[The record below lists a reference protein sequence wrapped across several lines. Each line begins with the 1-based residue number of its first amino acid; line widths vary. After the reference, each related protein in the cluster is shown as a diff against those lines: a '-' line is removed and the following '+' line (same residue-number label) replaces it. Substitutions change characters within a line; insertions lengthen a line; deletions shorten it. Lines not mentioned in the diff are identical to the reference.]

1 MKKLPHFA
9 FRRCQGFPAQRSGSV
24 HSPERLAVSLLG
36 RSQVPLLLEALKKR
50 IQAPR
55 TDAVSMA
62 RQLLD
67 HSQTED
73 RAFHG
78 VVDHMEP
85 DQARVQI
92 AVGRGVVLL
101 CLRFRHLITNSD
113 MIRTKSSACQV
124 RSPNLQPPDETP

>member
-9 FRRCQGFPAQRSGSV
+9 LRCCQRLPAQWSGSV
-24 HSPERLAVSLLG
+24 HSPERLPVSQFR
-36 RSQVPLLLEALKKR
+36 RSQVPLLFEALEKR

-55 TDAVSMA
+55 TDAVSVT

-73 RAFHG
+73 RTLHG
-78 VVDHMEP
+78 VVEHMEA

-92 AVGRGVVLL
+92 AVGR
-101 CLRFRHLITNSD
+101 
-113 MIRTKSSACQV
+113 SAC
-124 RSPNLQPPDETP
+124 